1 MTSLFLSPHLELAD
15 RTGGLIF
22 GNFFFFFLLRVV
34 RRVFCD
40 FAVTTL
46 APLRATRFLAVFK
59 TTFARTR
66 MHERFQ
72 LHHSQTVA
80 LT

>member
-15 RTGGLIF
+15 RTDNL
-22 GNFFFFFLLRVV
+22 FFFLLRVV